1 MIYTIYEIIWM
12 FFLYSFLG
20 WCSEEVY
27 ATWAYK
33 KFCNR
38 GFFNGALCPIYGVGI
53 IIVVITLEPLK
64 HSWLLLFLGS
74 VFLTSAIELVT
85 GFVLEKIFNETW
97 WDYSDNMFNFHGYIC
112 LSFSIMWGA
121 LCTLVVKVLHPLI
134 MKMIDG
140 IPYSLGIIFITII
153 SLVFFIDLVVTVATI
168 CKFKKKLKLMDDL
181 AEKIKSV
188 SNEIGINIYD
198 GVTIALDKEEQIK
211 ENVED
216 IKGKVV
222 QAKEI
227 SMEKMMQA
235 KEISIEKMYFAREVS
250 IEKLQAARKKTM
262 ELEELKKTYKKI
274 FDNTTFSYSRIP
286 KAFPKLQKG
295 KYKEYLTKMK
305 KIYKK

>member
-12 FFLYSFLG
+12 FFIYSFLG

-33 KFCNR
+33 KFTNR

-53 IIVVITLEPLK
+53 IIVVTCLEPLRDN
-64 HSWLLLFLGS
+64 LVILFLGS
-74 VFLTSAIELVT
+74 VLLTSLIELIT

-112 LSFSIMWGA
+112 LSFSIMWGV

-134 MKMIDG
+134 MKI
-140 IPYSLGIIFITII
+140 IQAVPYSLGIILLIIITLIF
-153 SLVFFIDLVVTVATI
+153 LVDLVVTVTTI
-168 CKFKKKLKLMDDL
+168 CKLKKKLKLMDDL

-198 GVTIALDKEEQIK
+198 GVTTALDKEEQIR
-211 ENVED
+211 ENVGE

-227 SMEKMMQA
+227 SMEKMIQA
-235 KEISIEKMYFAREVS
+235 KEISMEKMSFAKEVS

-262 ELEELKKTYKKI
+262 ELEELKRKYKKT
-274 FDNTTFSYSRIP
+274 FDNTSFSHLRIL

-295 KYKEYLTKMK
+295 KYKDYLAKMK
-305 KIYKK
+305 KIYRK